1 MNNEV
6 AIITS
11 EIIALNFDLQLPEN
25 EDEKLF
31 ALMRERLIDRLN
43 YLLDHD
49 FEKLLWIL
57 YRIDVDEQLVKTT
70 LANSPGKPATELL
83 ADLIIQR
90 QIKKAETR
98 IKYRSG
104 EL

>member
-6 AIITS
+6 ALITS
-11 EIIALNFDLQLPEN
+11 EIIARNFDLQLPEN
-25 EDEKLF
+25 EDEKLM
-31 ALMRERLIDRLN
+31 ALLRERLIDRLS
-43 YLLDHD
+43 YLIDHD

-57 YRIDVDEQLVKTT
+57 YRIDVDEKLATAT
-70 LANSPGKPATELL
+70 LATNPNTPSAVLL
-83 ADLIIQR
+83 ADLVIQR

-98 IKYRSG
+98 IKYRKG